1 MGVSESIEGPKHNA
15 MRGGSPQLSINSE
28 SQGVRCTFETNV
40 FNADIRLHK
49 KYVLPYFSPIE
60 MEAWIFHIQF
70 IRIRDVRLIYLFY
83 F

>member
-40 FNADIRLHK
+40 FNVDIRPNK

-60 MEAWIFHIQF
+60 KRHEYF
-70 IRIRDVRLIYLFY
+70 IGSPSKSAM
-83 F
+83 